1 MPMELEGNLKRKVQ
15 FWTSSILVV
24 FVAAA
29 VLVAVIYVQH
39 THVPGRVENTVRT
52 CANISG
58 LLAVPVLL
66 FLAFRNWIRT
76 SRVKSPE
83 WRNGLALSSMVLVS
97 LVWMSSLVTGT
108 VYVGG
113 PQIGNHFLH
122 VDPLS
127 WLATLLDS
135 TMLAALLAIALKGT
149 ARLFMLSAALLMWAS
164 FQSGIFF

>member
-1 MPMELEGNLKRKVQ
+1 MPDEHEGNLERKMQ
-15 FWTSSILVV
+15 FRASLILIV

-29 VLVAVIYVQH
+29 VLVAITYVQNSR
-39 THVPGRVENTVRT
+39 VPGGVEITVRA
-52 CANISG
+52 CASVSG

-83 WRNGLALSSMVLVS
+83 WRNGLALSSMILVS
-97 LVWMSSLVTGT
+97 LVWMSRFVTST
-108 VYVGG
+108 VYAA
-113 PQIGNHFLH
+113 PRIGSDVLH

-127 WLATLLDS
+127 WLATLLYS

-149 ARLFMLSAALLMWAS
+149 ARLFMFSAALLMWS
-164 FQSGIFF
+164 SLQSGIFF